1 MPEAES
7 NAIEL
12 APLREMLRMYC
23 HALSERN
30 IELQDLAQLVEKNI
44 GWTRTD
50 IATSDG
56 TAIFLPSIVERFD
69 GSAENFEF
77 LKVMLTQQAGHLE
90 FGSFDFEFK
99 RPSKHFDDLRPKLAK
114 AVKHEHVDDHGH
126 HHTHDHEHDDDSSLP
141 ELSRFFDLFPNKRLA
156 LDIFSVV
163 ESSRIEAVV
172 MRAYRGIAPIYGIL
186 RQRTLALRQELTL
199 LPARESLIEMA
210 IRFSLGHV
218 GAIKVPTKHVG
229 TASEI
234 AQLLNCAI
242 AQGATIEDSAEATLR
257 LYHSLAQVH
266 NEFLEAD
273 QFVAIE
279 LTSKMA
285 PRYVPSELLGV
296 TEASLSVFPSKP
308 EGLYRGG
315 KSARGPAKA
324 EQLLIRHFAS
334 QAQPVGRNQDY
345 LAPQGVDYR
354 GEFKPELAQLLT
366 KPQSNAREQRKA
378 LTPEELSDLLKNQ
391 NRPQNRN
398 QDSND
403 DDQDPQTAQMV
414 QNLMR
419 ELERRD
425 PRMQSI
431 EKRPWFQNDDDAG
444 PLSATQPNTF
454 IYDEWD
460 VFRAAYRSSWCKVYE
475 KTMGIADLKFYRD
488 TLLANAGLL
497 QQIRREFELVA
508 PEMYLK
514 EKRLP
519 DGNDHDLDAAIE
531 AMTDLRIGVTPSEKI
546 FWRHHKTE
554 RDVAVA
560 FLLDM
565 SGSTGEAISTTIEPM
580 QQGGR
585 VERSHRR
592 IIDVEK
598 EAIVLMID
606 ALEALGDRYG
616 VYGFSG
622 HGRDNVEYYVIKDFD
637 EEFSQDV
644 AKRTGRV
651 GPLHATRMGP
661 AIRHTVAKL
670 RAQQTRSRFLFLLSD
685 GRPQDRGYS
694 QESSEKG
701 YAIQDTR
708 MAFTEAR
715 REGITPF
722 CLTVDKEGNDYMR
735 AMMDDFGYEVLAE
748 VAMLPLR
755 LPQLYRKLTM

>member
-1 MPEAES
+1 MAEADS
-7 NAIEL
+7 AAIEL

-30 IELQDLAQLVEKNI
+30 IELQDLARLVEKNI
-44 GWTRTD
+44 GWSRTD
-50 IATSDG
+50 VATSDG

-90 FGSFDFEFK
+90 FGSFEFQFQ
-99 RPSKHFDDLRPKLAK
+99 RPSVFFSDLRPELAK
-114 AVKHEHVDDHGH
+114 AVKRDHDDDHGH
-126 HHTHDHEHDDDSSLP
+126 HHHHDDDGGSLP
-141 ELSRFFDLFPNKRLA
+141 ELSRFFDLFPNKKLA

-163 ESSRIEAVV
+163 ESARIEAAV
-172 MRAYRGIAPIYGIL
+172 MRAYRGIAPVYQSL
-186 RQRTLALRQELTL
+186 RERTLALRQELTL
-199 LPARESLIEMA
+199 LPARESLIEMM
-210 IRFSLGHV
+210 IRTSLGDLGEIHV
-218 GAIKVPTKHVG
+218 PVHQVD
-229 TASEI
+229 TAREV
-234 AQLLNCAI
+234 ANWLHCAM
-242 AQGATIEDSAEATLR
+242 APGSTIEDSAEATLR
-257 LYHSLAQVH
+257 LYHALAQVQ

-273 QFVAIE
+273 QFVAID
-279 LTSKMA
+279 L
-285 PRYVPSELLGV
+285 PRDERFEKLARADHSE
-296 TEASLSVFPSKP
+296 
-308 EGLYRGG
+308 R
-315 KSARGPAKA
+315 
-324 EQLLIRHFAS
+324 LIRHFAS
-334 QAQPVGRNQDY
+334 CTQPVGRNQDY

-354 GEFKPELAQLLT
+354 GEFKPELAQLLS
-366 KPQSNAREQRKA
+366 KPQANSREQRKA
-378 LTPEELSDLLKNQ
+378 LTPEELADLLRNQ
-391 NRPQNRN
+391 NRPQNRDQN
-398 QDSND
+398 SDD

-425 PRMQSI
+425 PRMQNI

-444 PLSATQPNTF
+444 PLSASQPNTF

-460 VFRAAYRSSWCKVYE
+460 VFRAAYRSSWCRVYE

-488 TLLANAGLL
+488 TLLGNASLL

-606 ALEALGDRYG
+606 ALEAIGDRYG
-616 VYGFSG
+616 VFGFSG

-637 EEFSQDV
+637 EEFSQEV
-644 AKRTGRV
+644 AKRIGRV

-670 RAQQTRSRFLFLLSD
+670 RLQQTRSRFLFLLSD

-708 MAFTEAR
+708 VALIEAR

-735 AMMDDFGYEVLAE
+735 AMMDDFGYEVLPE
-748 VAMLPLR
+748 VALLPLR

>member
-1 MPEAES
+1 MSSSDSPAV
-7 NAIEL
+7 EL

-23 HALSERN
+23 HALSERR
-30 IELQDLAQLVEKNI
+30 IDLQDLQQLIDKNI
-44 GWTRTD
+44 GWSRSD

-56 TAIFLPSIVERFD
+56 SAIFLPSVVERFD
-69 GSAENFEF
+69 ASAENFEF

-90 FGSFDFEFK
+90 FGSFDFELA
-99 RPSKHFDDLRPKLAK
+99 RPSTQFADLRFKLAGV
-114 AVKHEHVDDHGH
+114 VKHQHDDDHGH
-126 HHTHDHEHDDDSSLP
+126 AHHDDEHDQPD
-141 ELSRFFDLFPNKRLA
+141 LSRFFGLFPNKRLA
-156 LDIFSVV
+156 LDIFSTV
-163 ESSRIEAVV
+163 ESARIEAAV
-172 MRAYRGIAPIYGIL
+172 MREYRGIAQSYGTL
-186 RQRTLALRQELTL
+186 RERTLNLRQEITL
-199 LPARESLIEMA
+199 IPAREGLIELM
-210 IRFSLGHV
+210 IRISLGHS
-218 GAIKVPTKHVG
+218 GPIKIPSKHQE
-229 TASEI
+229 TAAYI
-234 AQLLNCAI
+234 AGCLNQAMGR
-242 AQGATIEDSAEATLR
+242 GATIEDSAEATLR
-257 LYHSLAQVH
+257 LYFLLARVA

-273 QFVAIE
+273 QFLALE
-279 LTSKMA
+279 LTSDN
-285 PRYVPSELLGV
+285 RLERW
-296 TEASLSVFPSKP
+296 E
-308 EGLYRGG
+308 
-315 KSARGPAKA
+315 PADH
-324 EQLLIRHFAS
+324 EERLIRYFAS
-334 QAQPVGRNQDY
+334 HAQPVGRNQDY

-366 KPQSNAREQRKA
+366 QPQANSREQRKS
-378 LTPEELSDLLKNQ
+378 LTPEELADLLRNQ

-398 QDSND
+398 SQDEEGED
-403 DDQDPQTAQMV
+403 DDPQVAQMV

-419 ELERRD
+419 EIERRD

-431 EKRPWFQNDDDAG
+431 EKRPWFQSDDDAG
-444 PLSATQPNTF
+444 PLSASQPNTF

-460 VFRAAYRSSWCKVYE
+460 VFKAAYRSSWCKVYE
-475 KTMGIADLKFYRD
+475 KIMGIGDLAFYRE
-488 TLLANAGLL
+488 TLLKNAGLL

-519 DGNDHDLDAAIE
+519 DGSDHDLDAAIE
-531 AMTDLRIGVTPSEKI
+531 ALTDLRLGISPSEKI

-560 FLLDM
+560 FLIDM
-565 SGSTGEAISTTIEPM
+565 SGSTGEAISTLIGPA
-580 QQGGR
+580 QLGGR
-585 VERSHRR
+585 VERSQRR

-606 ALEALGDRYG
+606 ALESIGDRYG

-622 HGRDNVEYYVIKDFD
+622 HGRDNVEYYIVKDFD
-637 EEFSQDV
+637 EEFTLDV
-644 AKRTGRV
+644 AKRIGRV

-661 AIRHTVAKL
+661 AIRHTIAKL
-670 RAQQTRSRFLFLLSD
+670 RLQQTRSRFLFLISD

-708 MAFTEAR
+708 MALTEAR

-735 AMMDDFGYEVLAE
+735 TMMDDFGYEVLPE